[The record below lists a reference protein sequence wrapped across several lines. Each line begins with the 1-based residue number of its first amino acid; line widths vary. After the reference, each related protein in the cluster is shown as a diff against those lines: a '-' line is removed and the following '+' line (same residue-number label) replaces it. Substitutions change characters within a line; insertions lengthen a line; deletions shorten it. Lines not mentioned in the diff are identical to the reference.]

1 MRIIAIIIPLMWG
14 TVIFGHGKE
23 KHEPKIKDDH
33 KVDNTSQMVIP
44 DEGERLKSVND
55 KTNNTK
61 TNGVAEAVEE
71 NIEPPEKVEIMAQLE
86 EKRIVGKWLGL
97 DEFPT
102 LHPMVVHLPVVL
114 LPFAFLLL
122 LIEFFSRSKSPQ
134 LPSIIATFGGTAGA
148 LMASYWLHPHVESIS
163 KDALEVLEAH
173 DLFAYITTG
182 LASGASMC
190 LLLRYFRW
198 NSPDRRWWSGSALI
212 LLFFSSLSVA
222 ATGHLGATLSHVH
235 QVEISKS
242 NH

>member
-14 TVIFGHGKE
+14 TLIFGHGKE
-23 KHEPKIKDDH
+23 KHEPKIIDDH
-33 KVDNTSQMVIP
+33 KMDNISHKLIP
-44 DEGERLKSVND
+44 DEGKSINSVKD
-55 KTNNTK
+55 KVNNTK
-61 TNGVAEAVEE
+61 TNVVAEIVEE
-71 NIEPPEKVEIMAQLE
+71 NIEPPEKAEITAQLE
-86 EKRIVGKWLGL
+86 GKRSMGKWLGL

-122 LIEFFSRSKSPQ
+122 VIEIFSRSKSPQ
-134 LPSIIATFGGTAGA
+134 LSSIIATFGGTAGA
-148 LMASYWLHPHVESIS
+148 LTASYLLHPHVESIS
-163 KDALEVLEAH
+163 RDALEVLEAH

-190 LLLRYFRW
+190 VLLRYFRW

-235 QVEISKS
+235 HVEISKS

>member
-1 MRIIAIIIPLMWG
+1 MRIIALIIPLIWG

-23 KHEPKIKDDH
+23 KHEPKIKDDQ

-61 TNGVAEAVEE
+61 TNGIAEAIEE

-86 EKRIVGKWLGL
+86 EKRSVGKWLGL

-134 LPSIIATFGGTAGA
+134 LPSIIATLGGTAGA

-182 LASGASMC
+182 FASGASMC

-198 NSPDRRWWSGSALI
+198 NSPDRRWWTGSALI

>member
-1 MRIIAIIIPLMWG
+1 MRIIATLITLMWG
-14 TVIFGHGKE
+14 SVIFGHVKE

-33 KVDNTSQMVIP
+33 KMDNTSLKIIT
-44 DEGERLKSVND
+44 DEGESLKSVND
-55 KTNNTK
+55 KVNNTK
-61 TNGVAEAVEE
+61 TNVVAETVEE
-71 NIEPPEKVEIMAQLE
+71 NIEPPEKVEITAQLE
-86 EKRIVGKWLGL
+86 EKRSMGKWLGL

-122 LIEFFSRSKSPQ
+122 VIEFFSRSKSPQ
-134 LPSIIATFGGTAGA
+134 LPPIIATFGGTAGA

-163 KDALEVLEAH
+163 RDALEVLEAH

-182 LASGASMC
+182 FASGASMC

-198 NSPDRRWWSGSALI
+198 NSPDRRWWTGSALI

-222 ATGHLGATLSHVH
+222 ATGHLGATLSHIH

>member
-1 MRIIAIIIPLMWG
+1 M
-14 TVIFGHGKE
+14 
-23 KHEPKIKDDH
+23 
-33 KVDNTSQMVIP
+33 
-44 DEGERLKSVND
+44 
-55 KTNNTK
+55 
-61 TNGVAEAVEE
+61 VAETVEE
-71 NIEPPEKVEIMAQLE
+71 NIEPPEKVEITAQLE
-86 EKRIVGKWLGL
+86 AKRSMGKWLGL

-114 LPFAFLLL
+114 LPFAFLLFI
-122 LIEFFSRSKSPQ
+122 IEIFSRSKSPQ

-148 LMASYWLHPHVESIS
+148 LTASYWLHPHVESIS
-163 KDALEVLEAH
+163 RDALEVLEAH

-198 NSPDRRWWSGSALI
+198 NSPYRRWWSGSALI